1 VRRKTAVS
9 CSQLLDQARLPL
21 LERARK
27 LSRFE
32 QAVLPLLPADLA
44 AHCKVLNLKSEI
56 LVLATPSPAWAGRLR
71 FAVPEL
77 IKQLKRELGLDV
89 RKVEL
94 KIQPQRTEPRTA
106 TKPPLRISMASATLL
121 AQTARGIDHPPL
133 QEALLRLAAKT
144 GTN

>member
-32 QAVLPLLPADLA
+32 RAVLQLLPVELA

-56 LVLATPSPAWAGRLR
+56 LVLAAPSPAWAGRVR
-71 FAVPEL
+71 FAIPEL
-77 IKQLKRELGLDV
+77 VKQLQRELGLHI
-89 RKVEL
+89 RKVVM
-94 KIQPQRTEPRTA
+94 KIQPQSTEPQ
-106 TKPPLRISMASATLL
+106 KPPLRMSMSSATLL
-121 AQTARGIDHPPL
+121 AQTARAIDYPPL

-144 GTN
+144 GIN

>member
-1 VRRKTAVS
+1 MRRKTAVS
-9 CSQLLDQARLPL
+9 CSQLLDQTRLPL

-32 QAVLPLLPADLA
+32 RAVLPLLPVDLA

-56 LVLATPSPAWAGRLR
+56 LVLAAPSPAWAGRLR
-71 FAVPEL
+71 FAIPEL
-77 IKQLKRELGLDV
+77 IKQLKRELGLDI

-94 KIQPQRTEPRTA
+94 KIQPHSVEPQTA
-106 TKPPLRISMASATLL
+106 RKRPLRISMASATLL
-121 AQTARGIDHPPL
+121 AQTARSIDHPPL

-144 GTN
+144 GIN

>member
-32 QAVLPLLPADLA
+32 RAVLQLLPVELA

-71 FAVPEL
+71 FAAPDL
-77 IKQLKRELGLDV
+77 IERLKREFAVDI
-89 RKVEL
+89 RQVEL
-94 KIQPQRTEPRTA
+94 RIQPPSVEPRTA
-106 TKPPLRISMASATLL
+106 AKPPLRISMASATLL
-121 AQTARGIDHPPL
+121 AQTARGIDYPPL

-144 GTN
+144 GIN

>member
-1 VRRKTAVS
+1 MRRKTAVS

-32 QAVLPLLPADLA
+32 RAVLQLLPVELA

-56 LVLATPSPAWAGRLR
+56 LVLAAPSPAWAGRVR
-71 FAVPEL
+71 FAIPEL
-77 IKQLKRELGLDV
+77 VKRLQRELGLDI

-94 KIQPQRTEPRTA
+94 KIQPQSTEPQTA
-106 TKPPLRISMASATLL
+106 GKPPLRMSMSSATLL
-121 AQTARGIDHPPL
+121 AQTARAIDYPPL

-144 GTN
+144 GIN